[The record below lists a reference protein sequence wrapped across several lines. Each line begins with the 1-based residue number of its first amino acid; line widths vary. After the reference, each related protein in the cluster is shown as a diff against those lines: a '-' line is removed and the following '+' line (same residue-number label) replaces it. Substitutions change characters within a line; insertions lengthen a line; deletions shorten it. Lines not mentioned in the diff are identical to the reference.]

1 MRLLNYHPDN
11 STVSKEVD
19 KKIFRY
25 SLILPCVMVGLLWL
39 IKLAEVTFDFQLTF
53 LGVYPL
59 HWKGVGGILTS
70 PLIHSNFDHLIA
82 NSVPL
87 FILSFSVI
95 YFYRNLSYRII
106 GLTYIISGLMVWLGA
121 RPAWHIGAS
130 GVVYGLAAFL
140 FFSGVLRNQIRL
152 LTIAFIVVFL
162 YGSMFWGIFPL
173 KPDISWEGHLWGG
186 VAGLILALFYRNSGP
201 VRKKFQWE
209 MEEEDEDDN
218 EEDAYWMVDPKDENQ
233 PPQ

>member
-11 STVSKEVD
+11 SEVSVHTE

-25 SLILPCVMVGLLWL
+25 SLILPIGMVAFLWL
-39 IKLAEVTFDFQLTF
+39 VKLAELAFDVQFTH

-59 HWKGVGGILTS
+59 KQNGLIGILTA
-70 PLIHSNFDHLIA
+70 PLIHSSFNHLAA
-82 NSVPL
+82 NSIPL
-87 FILSFSVI
+87 FILSLSVI

-106 GLTYIISGLMVWLGA
+106 ILTYFISGLMVWLGA

-152 LTIAFIVVFL
+152 LTIAFVVVFL
-162 YGSMFWGIFPL
+162 YGSMFWGIFPI
-173 KPDISWEGHLWGG
+173 KPEVSWEGHLWGG
-186 VAGLILALFYRNSGP
+186 ISGLLLAIFYRKNGP
-201 VRKKFQWE
+201 VRNKYKW
-209 MEEEDEDDN
+209 EDEDESDDDEN
-218 EEDAYWMVDPKDENQ
+218 PYWMIDPDNSD
-233 PPQ
+233 